1 MNTDSNG
8 MAGRSSTRPA
18 IVVFVTA
25 ALAVGLVA
33 VAFSRGAREPVR
45 GPIALPNPDAAAPVE
60 SIAGGVRYV
69 STMAAPEY
77 LVVDTVRPV
86 REPVRLLFLQG
97 QVAQP
102 TPDGGVVTT
111 EAGGVLYVDTK
122 LRIHRI
128 PIHVEGREIVSVA
141 PAPDNGLWAVSGEGE
156 LLRLNGQGEMIGNT
170 RQTTFVF
177 SYVASDPR
185 GTAYLFRSPTQPAFR
200 PVFGST
206 PLLLRMDEQGEV
218 DALVGNGVVPADF
231 MLAHLASSGRVAI
244 ADSVIFFAP
253 FIRDE
258 VIALTRD
265 GDTLWVA
272 KRGLPQAVKEARF
285 EVVDMQPMVDYA
297 PVNTGI
303 ALGPDGRLYVLSV
316 PGFSTA
322 TSRIDVF
329 DTENGDLL
337 RSGIVDA
344 PLPTLA
350 ADREGRVYLLNELEL
365 LTGVPPRERALF
377 SPFDLELLNGGRVT
391 SADVEGKVVLI
402 NFWASWCAPCREEM
416 PSLDT
421 LRQSISHE
429 DFVFL
434 TFNEDVRLSPA
445 KKFLE
450 QFGSDFP
457 VALGHGDLRRQYHY
471 VGLPF
476 TVLLDRQGRVV
487 SRWIG
492 YAGAEQLQGIRSIVT
507 AELNRIESMGPMDHA
522 ESH

>member
-1 MNTDSNG
+1 
-8 MAGRSSTRPA
+8 
-18 IVVFVTA
+18 
-25 ALAVGLVA
+25 
-33 VAFSRGAREPVR
+33 
-45 GPIALPNPDAAAPVE
+45 
-60 SIAGGVRYV
+60 
-69 STMAAPEY
+69 
-77 LVVDTVRPV
+77 
-86 REPVRLLFLQG
+86 
-97 QVAQP
+97 
-102 TPDGGVVTT
+102 
-111 EAGGVLYVDTK
+111 
-122 LRIHRI
+122 
-128 PIHVEGREIVSVA
+128 
-141 PAPDNGLWAVSGEGE
+141 
-156 LLRLNGQGEMIGNT
+156 
-170 RQTTFVF
+170 
-177 SYVASDPR
+177 
-185 GTAYLFRSPTQPAFR
+185 
-200 PVFGST
+200 
-206 PLLLRMDEQGEV
+206 
-218 DALVGNGVVPADF
+218 
-231 MLAHLASSGRVAI
+231 
-244 ADSVIFFAP
+244 
-253 FIRDE
+253 
-258 VIALTRD
+258 
-265 GDTLWVA
+265 
-272 KRGLPQAVKEARF
+272 
-285 EVVDMQPMVDYA
+285 MQPMVDYA

-507 AELNRIESMGPMDHA
+507 AELNRMESMGPMDHA
-522 ESH
+522 GTHVAHN